1 MVEEWRDIKDYEGL
15 YQVSNTGKIKS
26 LYRDTGKILTG
37 EIIQKGKGYLR
48 VELTQNKKVKRFL
61 VHRLVAQA
69 FIPNPE
75 NKPEVNHIDGN
86 TLNNN
91 ASNLEWCTHRENI
104 NHAWETGLNENQ
116 REKLRNMN
124 PLKARKYEFAE
135 KRKKPIIQM
144 DLDNNFIREFNSAQ
158 EATKYYGI
166 KDLYK
171 HISACCVGRRKTA
184 YGYKWRYKGEM
195 KNVGRSN

>member
-1 MVEEWRDIKDYEGL
+1 MVEEWRDVKGHEGL
-15 YQVSNTGKIKS
+15 YQISSTGKVKS
-26 LYRDTGKILTG
+26 LYRDMGKILTG

-69 FIPNPE
+69 FILNPE

-91 ASNLEWCTHRENI
+91 VSNLEWCTHRENI
-104 NHAWETGLNENQ
+104 RHSWETGLNEKR
-116 REKLRNMN
+116 REELRKTN
-124 PLKARKYEFAE
+124 PLMIKKYELAE

-144 DLDNNFIREFNSAQ
+144 DLDDNFIREFSSAQ
-158 EATKYYGI
+158 DATNYYEI

-184 YGYKWRYKGEM
+184 YGYKWAFKQ
-195 KNVGRSN
+195 

>member
-1 MVEEWRDIKDYEGL
+1 MECEVWKDVKGYEGL
-15 YQVSNTGKIKS
+15 YKVSNTGKVKS
-26 LYRDTGKILTG
+26 FQRNREKFLSDKYY
-37 EIIQKGKGYLR
+37 ENGYLR
-48 VELTQNKKVKRFL
+48 ASLSKNKEKKKVL
-61 VHRLVAQA
+61 IHRLVAET

-86 TLNNN
+86 KKNNN
-91 ASNLEWCTHRENI
+91 ASNLEWCTRCENVK
-104 NHAWETGLNENQ
+104 HAWETGLNENQ

-144 DLDNNFIREFNSAQ
+144 DLDNNFIIEFNSAQ

-166 KDLYK
+166 KELYK

-195 KNVGRSN
+195 KNE